1 MHVLVAYDITDDH
14 LRGKIFSFLKEKG
27 VHSQRSVFE
36 CETDPESLR
45 NLLRFLKKYDL
56 GERDSIV
63 LYPLC
68 RRCARK
74 VRVMGQG
81 CTLAERD
88 WMII

>member
-14 LRGKIFSFLKEKG
+14 LRGKIFSFLKATG

-36 CETDPESLR
+36 CETDPESR
-45 NLLRFLKKYDL
+45 RSLLRFLKKYDV
-56 GERDSIV
+56 GERDFLV

-68 RRCARK
+68 LRCARK
-74 VRVMGQG
+74 VRVIGQG